1 MHGTQDRNPEQSLLQ
16 LGLEEIEERLE
27 VSPLLAASDVQG
39 LDREGHSCT
48 CKIQPEPDD
57 PHGDDG
63 DG

>member
-1 MHGTQDRNPEQSLLQ
+1 MAENQERNPEQCLTQ

-27 VSPLLAASDVQG
+27 VSPLLAAADVEG

-48 CKIQPEPDD
+48 CKINPEPED
-57 PHGDDG
+57 PNGDD